1 MTRKA
6 NALTTARRLFRARR
20 YTQTINFLEP
30 QVFLFRQNGEYYY
43 LLGMSCLYKG
53 DYAGAASYLE
63 RANDIERNPRA
74 VLGLAA
80 TSLRRR
86 RTDKALEQY
95 LEVLDLDPANRQATR
110 ALDWLRRVDPNEDI
124 VDWYDQRIADFLPRR
139 PIRVPAGVWI
149 AAVAGT
155 IALLVVFGS
164 PTLVR
169 VVERVSSTR
178 FQRPGVELLDI
189 RDEVVALDASAQDPR
204 YQLSVAE
211 AERLFREVGRLF
223 NAGRDNRV
231 RRELNRIALSNAGAA
246 LKTRAELVTDLLQ
259 EPDFTNFTDNY
270 DLQTVRSELQLH
282 AGVFVRWSGRATNV
296 VVGEDT
302 IGFDLLVGFV
312 SGKILEG
319 IVPVELDFAFLLEG
333 NRSVEVIGAIAPD
346 PTVDGGLRLR
356 GSQIRLLAPGETPES

>member
-1 MTRKA
+1 MARKA
-6 NALTTARRLFRARR
+6 NALTAARRLFRARR

-43 LLGMSCLYKG
+43 LLGMSCLYNG

-74 VLGLAA
+74 LLGLAA

-95 LEVLDLDPANRQATR
+95 LDVLELDPDNRQATR
-110 ALDWLRRVDPNEDI
+110 ALDWLRRVDPNEDV

-139 PIRVPAGVWI
+139 PVRVPAVVWVTFL
-149 AAVAGT
+149 AVMV
-155 IALLVVFGS
+155 ALLVVFGS
-164 PTLVR
+164 PALVR
-169 VVERVSSTR
+169 AVTRLSSAR
-178 FQRPGVELLDI
+178 SARPGVELLDI

-204 YQLSVAE
+204 YQLSVAG

-246 LKTRAELVTDLLQ
+246 LKTRAELVADLLQ
-259 EPDFTNFTDNY
+259 KPDFTNFSDNY
-270 DLQTVRSELQLH
+270 DLQTVRDEPQLH

-302 IGFDLLVGFV
+302 ITFDLLVGFV

-319 IVPVELDFAFLLEG
+319 IVPVALDFAFLLEG
-333 NRSVEVIGAIAPD
+333 NRSVEVIGAIVPD
-346 PTVDGGLRLR
+346 PTVNGGLRLR
-356 GSQIRLLAPGETPES
+356 GSQIRLLAPGEIPES